1 MSGFQKFTN
10 SIIYIL
16 FQLLYN
22 VLTVDLCIHKCRVKG
37 ALLNLKTLLNIWPCK
52 LFHFQGWKNIFLS
65 GNSAISTKYLPIFLL
80 YVLFL
85 SESSLPFIFILRPQ
99 NFTSK
104 VESFCG
110 LRKFQDL
117 DAFFEV
123 PGQITSKFS
132 GN

>member
-1 MSGFQKFTN
+1 MNKNGQSNPKPQNGANLSLGFSF
-10 SIIYIL
+10 SF
-16 FQLLYN
+16 FQFNY
-22 VLTVDLCIHKCRVKG
+22 
-37 ALLNLKTLLNIWPCK
+37 
-52 LFHFQGWKNIFLS
+52 S
-65 GNSAISTKYLPIFLL
+65 
-80 YVLFL
+80 LFL

-132 GN
+132 GT